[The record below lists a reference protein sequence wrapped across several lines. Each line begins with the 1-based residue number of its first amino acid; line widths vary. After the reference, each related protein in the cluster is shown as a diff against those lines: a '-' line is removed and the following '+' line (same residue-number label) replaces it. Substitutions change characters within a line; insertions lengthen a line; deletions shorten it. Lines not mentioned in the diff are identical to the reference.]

1 MNKYILASA
10 NKNKYIEIA
19 SRLTHVKLLSLVD
32 VGHVDEIIE
41 SGMTLKENALI
52 KAKTI
57 YEKYHISSISDDT
70 GLEVY
75 ALNGEPGVFSARYA
89 GLPSNAAENIKKL
102 LFNLNQVEDR
112 RARFR
117 TIICLQTNQQQVFFE
132 GVVNGMIT
140 HEIMGDSG
148 FGYDPIF
155 IPDGYSRT
163 FSQMT
168 LQEKNKIS
176 HRSLAVDKLVHYLN
190 MIG

>member
-75 ALNGEPGVFSARYA
+75 SLNGEPGVFSARYA

-117 TIICLQTNQQQVFFE
+117 TVICLKTSLSEVFFE
-132 GVVNGMIT
+132 GIVEGVIT
-140 HEIMGDSG
+140 TKTMGQGG

-155 IPDGYSRT
+155 LPNGYCQT

-168 LQEKNKIS
+168 LDEKNKIS
-176 HRSLAVDKLVHYLN
+176 HRGVAVGKLVTYLN
-190 MIG
+190 NLH

>member
-19 SRLTHVKLLSLVD
+19 SRLTHIKLLSLVD

-70 GLEVY
+70 GLEVH

-89 GLPSNAAENIKKL
+89 GLPSNSTENIKKL

-117 TIICLQTNQQQVFFE
+117 TIICLKTKQEQVFFE

-140 HEIMGDSG
+140 HQIMGDSG

-155 IPDGYSRT
+155 IPDGYTQT
-163 FSQMT
+163 FSQMS
-168 LQEKNKIS
+168 LEQKNKIS
-176 HRSLAVDKLVHYLN
+176 HRSLAVEKLIQYLEPK
-190 MIG
+190 